1 MKVLL
6 EEGVW
11 LAEGDGDP
19 PRTLVEEHA
28 QEFKT
33 MKDAVKALTVA
44 RKFRP
49 FKDAAIVSR
58 CE

>member
-11 LAEGDGDP
+11 LAGGDGDP

-28 QEFKT
+28 KEFKT
-33 MKDAVKALTVA
+33 MKAAYKALSEARKIRPFPDAV
-44 RKFRP
+44 
-49 FKDAAIVSR
+49 I
-58 CE
+58 CEDLF